1 MSDGIPCM
9 WMRGGTSKGAYF
21 LASDLPTAPAAR
33 DEVLLSIMGSPDPRQ
48 IDGIGGGDPLSSKVA
63 VVFQS
68 ARDGIDVDY
77 LFLQVFVDENRV
89 SDAQNCGNVLA
100 GVGPFAIERGLVEAR
115 MDETPVRIFMQN
127 TRQIAIARVSTPN
140 GHVTYSG
147 DARIDGVPGTSAAI
161 PITFQDTAGSSCGAL
176 FPSGQ
181 PKDTIDGF
189 AITMIDNGMPCVLMR
204 ATDLGLLGSETP
216 SDLEVNAPLRARIEA
231 IRLIAGTRMNLGDV
245 AGKTVPKMTIISA
258 PTNGGAINT
267 RTFIPHSCHKA
278 IGVLG
283 AVSIA
288 TACFTKGTVADGIA
302 VCETR
307 ETSNLPIE
315 HPSGEMTIIGH
326 IKDGQVVGTDVLRT
340 ARKLMDGLVF
350 ASSAP

>member
-1 MSDGIPCM
+1 MFDGIPCM

-33 DEVLLSIMGSPDPRQ
+33 DEVLLSILGSPDPRQ

-63 VVFQS
+63 IVAPS
-68 ARDGIDVDY
+68 KHPGIDVDY

-89 SDAQNCGNVLA
+89 SDAQNCGNILA

-115 MDETPVRIFMQN
+115 LDETPVRIFMQN
-127 TRQIAIARVSTPN
+127 TGQIAIAHVSTPN

-181 PKDTIDGF
+181 PKDTIDG
-189 AITMIDNGMPCVLMR
+189 IDVTMIDNGMPCALMR
-204 ATDLGLLGSETP
+204 ATDLGLLGTETP
-216 SDLEVNAPLRARIEA
+216 SDLEANATLRARIEA
-231 IRLIAGTRMNLGDV
+231 IRLIAGTRMNLSDV
-245 AGKTVPKMTIISA
+245 AGKTVPKMTIISP
-258 PTNGGAINT
+258 PTKGGAINT
-267 RTFIPHSCHKA
+267 RTFIPHSCHQA

-288 TACFTKGTVADGIA
+288 TACLTKGTVADGIA
-302 VCETR
+302 VCGPS
-307 ETSNLPIE
+307 ETSNLSIE

-326 IKDGQVVGTDVLRT
+326 IKYGQVVGADVLRT

>member
-1 MSDGIPCM
+1 
-9 WMRGGTSKGAYF
+9 
-21 LASDLPTAPAAR
+21 
-33 DEVLLSIMGSPDPRQ
+33 MGSPDPRQ

-115 MDETPVRIFMQN
+115 MDETLVRIFMQKH
-127 TRQIAIARVSTPN
+127 APN
-140 GHVTYSG
+140 CDCTCQHPERPTLTYSG

-181 PKDTIDGF
+181 PKDTIDG
-189 AITMIDNGMPCVLMR
+189 IDVTMIDNGMPCVLMR
-204 ATDLGLLGSETP
+204 AADLGLLGSETP

-231 IRLIAGTRMNLGDV
+231 HSPDCRHPHEPRRCRGQNGPENDDYLGPNKWRGDQHAHV
-245 AGKTVPKMTIISA
+245 
-258 PTNGGAINT
+258 
-267 RTFIPHSCHKA
+267 HSPFLSQGHWCAWRCQHSYGLLHK
-278 IGVLG
+278 
-283 AVSIA
+283 
-288 TACFTKGTVADGIA
+288 
-302 VCETR
+302 
-307 ETSNLPIE
+307 
-315 HPSGEMTIIGH
+315 GH
-326 IKDGQVVGTDVLRT
+326 RRGWDRSLRN
-340 ARKLMDGLVF
+340 
-350 ASSAP
+350 P

>member
-33 DEVLLSIMGSPDPRQ
+33 DEVLASIMGSPDPRQ

-63 VVFQS
+63 IVAPS
-68 ARDGIDVDY
+68 KHPGIDVDY

-89 SDAQNCGNVLA
+89 SDAQNCGNILA

-115 MDETPVRIFMQN
+115 LDETPVRIFMQN
-127 TRQIAIARVSTPN
+127 TGQIAIAHVSTPN

-181 PKDTIDGF
+181 PKDTIDG
-189 AITMIDNGMPCVLMR
+189 IDVTMIDNGMPCVLMR
-204 ATDLGLLGSETP
+204 ATDLGLLGTETP
-216 SDLEVNAPLRARIEA
+216 SDLEANATLLARIEA

-245 AGKTVPKMTIISA
+245 AGKTVPKMTIISP
-258 PTNGGAINT
+258 PTKGGAINT
-267 RTFIPHSCHKA
+267 RTFIPHSCHQA

-288 TACFTKGTVADGIA
+288 TACLTKGTVADGIA
-302 VCETR
+302 VCGPS
-307 ETSNLPIE
+307 ETSNLSIE

>member
-33 DEVLLSIMGSPDPRQ
+33 DEVLLSILGSPDPRQ

-63 VVFQS
+63 IVAPS
-68 ARDGIDVDY
+68 KHPGIDVDY

-89 SDAQNCGNVLA
+89 SDAQNCGNILA

-115 MDETPVRIFMQN
+115 LDETPVRIFMQN
-127 TRQIAIARVSTPN
+127 TGQIAIAHVSTPN

-181 PKDTIDGF
+181 PKDTIDG
-189 AITMIDNGMPCVLMR
+189 IDVTMIDNGMPCALMR
-204 ATDLGLLGSETP
+204 ATDLGLLGTETP
-216 SDLEVNAPLRARIEA
+216 SDLEANATLRARIEA
-231 IRLIAGTRMNLGDV
+231 IRLIAGTRMNLSDV
-245 AGKTVPKMTIISA
+245 AGKTVPKMTIISP
-258 PTNGGAINT
+258 PTKGGAINT
-267 RTFIPHSCHKA
+267 RTFIPHSCHQA

-288 TACFTKGTVADGIA
+288 TACLTKGTVADGIA
-302 VCETR
+302 VCGPS
-307 ETSNLPIE
+307 ETSNLSIE

-326 IKDGQVVGTDVLRT
+326 IKDGQVVGADVLRT